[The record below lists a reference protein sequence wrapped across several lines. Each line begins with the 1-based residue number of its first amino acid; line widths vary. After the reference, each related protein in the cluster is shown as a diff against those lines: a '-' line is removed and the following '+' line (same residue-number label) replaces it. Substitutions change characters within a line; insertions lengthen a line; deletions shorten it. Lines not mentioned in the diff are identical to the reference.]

1 MLTWKKVIT
10 PTLLVCGLWLLLSG
24 GTTYWIHFLS
34 RSHGLILTEYVTSIR
49 AAASMQN
56 ALWQLEA
63 AFGDAIQ
70 SVPDAANQLSESEAE
85 FDQALGEAEQA
96 AIAADERALVAA
108 IRDRF
113 GTYREFIHQH
123 AERSSPNR
131 STDEATAVRVA
142 AGLARQV
149 AIQCDQL
156 VEYNETMMS
165 DAATRLS
172 HQETTLNSVRVAFLI
187 AGPAIGIFTG
197 MRIAMGLHESI
208 SQISVTLKDT
218 SGRLDEEI
226 GRVEISPS
234 NDPDDLSR
242 LNRQVQSISAR
253 IVQVLSELQTVRH
266 EAVRSERLA
275 AVGQLAAGVA
285 HEIRNPLT
293 SVKLLIQTAAL
304 RSSTVQLDERQ
315 VHVLLQE
322 ILRME
327 ETIQELLDFAR
338 PPLLKKVL
346 HDVRDT
352 AQRALNLIQGRAMHH
367 NIDVSAQICDAAM
380 MVDGDP
386 ELLHQ
391 VFVNLL
397 INGIESMAPG
407 GRLDV
412 SLGPNE
418 STPDVCRICVAD
430 VGSGISAET
439 LSRIFDPF
447 LTTKERGTGLGLAI
461 SRGIIQQHQGRITA
475 TNRLPAGAMFVV
487 ELPLARVGTPAIRDT
502 DFGTAEPFPVL
513 NLPPQGAAASGDV
526 HAQTALDR

>member
-24 GTTYWIHFLS
+24 GTTYWLYHLS
-34 RSHGLILTEYVTSIR
+34 RSHSSILTENVGSIR
-49 AAASMQN
+49 AAAAMQN

-63 AFGDAIQ
+63 AFGDAIN
-70 SVPDAANQLSESEAE
+70 SAPDADKPLREPEAE
-85 FDQALGEAEQA
+85 FEQALAEAELA
-96 AIAADERALVAA
+96 VITAEERGLVAE
-108 IRDRF
+108 IRTRF
-113 GTYREFIHQH
+113 GAYQEFIHQRL
-123 AERSSPNR
+123 ERR
-131 STDEATAVRVA
+131 GLDRRADEATAVRTA
-142 AGLARQV
+142 ASLARRV
-149 AIQCDQL
+149 ADYCDKL
-156 VEYNETMMS
+156 VEFNETMLS
-165 DAATRLS
+165 KAAMQLSQEENTYHLMRL
-172 HQETTLNSVRVAFLI
+172 AFLI
-187 AGPAIGIFTG
+187 TGPALGIFIG
-197 MRIAMGLHESI
+197 LRIAMALHQSI

-218 SGRLDEEI
+218 SGRLDHEI

-234 NDPDDLSR
+234 SDPDDLSR

-253 IVQVLSELQTVRH
+253 IMQVLSELQAVRQ
-266 EAVRSERLA
+266 EGMRSERLA

-285 HEIRNPLT
+285 HELRNPLT

-304 RSSTVQLDERQ
+304 RSNSVQLEERQ

-338 PPLLKKVL
+338 PPLLKRVL
-346 HDVRDT
+346 HDARSTV
-352 AQRALNLIQGRAMHH
+352 QRALNLIHGRALHH
-367 NIDVSAQICDAAM
+367 QIEVSARLCDGPL

-397 INGIESMAPG
+397 INGIESMVPG

-412 SLGPNE
+412 SIGPAD
-418 STPDVCRICVAD
+418 STPDVCRFCVAD
-430 VGSGISAET
+430 VGSGIPAET

-461 SRGIIQQHQGRITA
+461 SRGIIQQHQGTITA
-475 TNRLPAGAMFVV
+475 TNRLPAGALFVV
-487 ELPLARVGTPAIRDT
+487 ELPLASTARGNDQEPKRASEVAPAILNCNLED
-502 DFGTAEPFPVL
+502 PVETGEL
-513 NLPPQGAAASGDV
+513 
-526 HAQTALDR
+526 HAQTAVDR

>member
-1 MLTWKKVIT
+1 
-10 PTLLVCGLWLLLSG
+10 
-24 GTTYWIHFLS
+24 
-34 RSHGLILTEYVTSIR
+34 
-49 AAASMQN
+49 
-56 ALWQLEA
+56 
-63 AFGDAIQ
+63 
-70 SVPDAANQLSESEAE
+70 
-85 FDQALGEAEQA
+85 
-96 AIAADERALVAA
+96 
-108 IRDRF
+108 
-113 GTYREFIHQH
+113 
-123 AERSSPNR
+123 
-131 STDEATAVRVA
+131 
-142 AGLARQV
+142 
-149 AIQCDQL
+149 
-156 VEYNETMMS
+156 MMS
-165 DAATRLS
+165 DAAARLS
-172 HQETTLNSVRVAFLI
+172 QQEMVLNLVRIAFLI
-187 AGPAIGIFTG
+187 GGPALGIFTG
-197 MRIAMGLHESI
+197 LRIAMGLHESI

-218 SGRLDEEI
+218 SGRLDQEI

-253 IVQVLSELQTVRH
+253 IMQVLTELQTVRH

-338 PPLLKKVL
+338 PPLLRKVL

-352 AQRALNLIQGRAMHH
+352 ARRALNLIQGRAMHQ
-367 NIDVSAQICDAAM
+367 NIDVSARICDTAL

-397 INGIESMAPG
+397 INGIESMVPG

-412 SLGPNE
+412 SIGPDE
-418 STPDVCRICVAD
+418 LKPEVCRFCVAD

-461 SRGIIQQHQGRITA
+461 SRGIIQQHQGVITA
-475 TNRLPAGAMFVV
+475 SNRLPAGALFVV
-487 ELPLARVGTPAIRDT
+487 ELPLAPVAAPGGRETESASTG
-502 DFGTAEPFPVL
+502 PFAVL
-513 NLPPQGAAASGDV
+513 NLSPQGAADPGEV
-526 HAQTALDR
+526 HAQAAVDR